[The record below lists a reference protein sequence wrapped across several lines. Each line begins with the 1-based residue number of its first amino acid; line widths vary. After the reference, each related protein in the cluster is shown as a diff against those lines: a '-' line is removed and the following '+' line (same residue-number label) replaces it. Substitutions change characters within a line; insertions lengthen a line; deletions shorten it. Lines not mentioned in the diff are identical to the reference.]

1 MSKQK
6 IIITIE
12 DGVKDTLALSIVKE
26 AISRYRWSAKD
37 NNVKPYP
44 CAMMF
49 EGKQEADYGV
59 IARKTKSEDTM
70 SFVVFKRDKSVKL

>member
-1 MSKQK
+1 MEKQK

-12 DGVKDTLALSIVKE
+12 DGVKDVLALSIVKK
-26 AISRYRWSAKD
+26 AISHYRWNAKD

-49 EGKQEADYGV
+49 EGELDIDYGV
-59 IARKTKSEDTM
+59 IARKTKSDDTM
-70 SFVVFKRDKSVKL
+70 SFVVFKRKRGQEE